1 MLANAMNA
9 LIFALVDSPMLG
21 RLASMEELAKAEYA
35 IYAHS
40 SPRGLGDAILKY
52 HSALGKIDLPPSLA
66 EYFMTVNRA
75 AEKFTHEIDGPAA
88 SVPNP
93 VTIAMWKTY
102 ANLLR
107 SSRRHYE
114 KAERESSQMQQKA
127 DQEVIALRLQI
138 DRMYPTTVT
147 ENSEGDI
154 IIESG
159 YDQMLQ
165 LKSPSVD
172 VVNMLSLINFIG
184 QVDPSYFAVL
194 TKPIFYPSQRKTMEK
209 SVDSFLETRGMVGGP
224 GDGDA
229 MDIDDE
235 SVVVDEIQVER
246 ARESKKRSR
255 IVEAGDPSQGDSK
268 IRKVTNWVGRW
279 ANPIGYDWS
288 VSGIRRKVWTLIIVS
303 SLATMLELG
312 LYAAGSSLRMMQLYA
327 DLQAFISEP
336 VLDVLPWISDS
347 AVFLRDIHSQI
358 MGSTLVES
366 SGESTVL
373 LREQLQE
380 CIDTAIRT
388 VGSDPVDDNG
398 YWLITASVT
407 VMKSVLS
414 YGSAVL
420 ENTSHRTDL
429 IMQNIERSG
438 YFGNHR
444 AIVPAKC
451 LEKLGEFL
459 TSRYVFTEDRAWRL
473 GKMAAMELSLEA
485 ISATWRQLGITSN
498 IARAWQAII
507 ATVTYTR
514 SRVNGYYR
522 GIVDGIKNY
531 FRTRADAGS
540 RDVAPYVL
548 LNQEPTGRSHA
559 LPIVVSDDSDG
570 TTTAHPMASTMS
582 IIDIDSV
589 SPSDH
594 NSGEKADNESKG
606 ERGRER
612 KGIRKERPESEEE
625 GGSDENKK
633 NPKRNQ
639 IEDDNMTDGSPM
651 KRPKA
656 VCSPRPMAK
665 AVPPMDPAEYTR
677 DPIYDVEEART
688 MRRKR
693 ARVLRREAYVKLSKD
708 TGVTDLM
715 EDLLSKHKS
724 LEQYYKPYAE
734 NWEVHGGEWKEL
746 MKAIDILGGS
756 ILSKLAPTSVPAVVY
771 GVEAAVFRERVRKY
785 TETLT
790 TLMTFLKRDLETREA
805 GAVQH
810 RAEASSL
817 DLADSPDP
825 PSSSYPVLS
834 HPKKDSRRE
843 SPDAHGEHPGMN
855 LVELE
860 ESESDEGSFSESEN
874 DVDRVSSPP
883 PPSSSYPVLS
893 HPKKDSRIE
902 SPDAHEEHPGTILGQ
917 LDDSGSEEGS
927 LSESED
933 DVDRVSSPQ
942 AVANA
947 IATVDAVNVGFKGL
961 RKNLKALSLGR
972 GGSEQEEFQ
981 RHSEKTPEERALLR
995 LRALNSFLE
1004 IRGDGGEKLIS
1015 PVTRRIMGG
1024 RLRLQERSNSDVLV
1038 KVHPAMFSND
1048 VLVAGSALVAYKIV
1062 LSHLEEYA
1070 LTGSSS
1076 TIPISSIYEFYPPLF
1091 SIVPL
1096 ILANL

>member
-209 SVDSFLETRGMVGGP
+209 SVDSFLETRGMVGAP

-235 SVVVDEIQVER
+235 SVVEEEIQVER

-288 VSGIRRKVWTLIIVS
+288 VGGIRRKVWTLIIVS
-303 SLATMLELG
+303 SLATMLEFG

-373 LREQLQE
+373 LREQLHE

-388 VGSDPVDDNG
+388 VGGDPVEDNG

-414 YGSAVL
+414 YGSALL

-459 TSRYVFTEDRAWRL
+459 TSRYVPTEDRAWRL

-531 FRTRADAGS
+531 FRARADAGS

-548 LNQEPTGRSHA
+548 LNQEPIDRSHA
-559 LPIVVSDDSDG
+559 LPIVVNQEPIDRSRALPIVVNQEPIDRSYALPIVVSNDSDG
-570 TTTAHPMASTMS
+570 TTTAHAMASTMS
-582 IIDIDSV
+582 IIDIDIDSG

-606 ERGRER
+606 EGGRER

-625 GGSDENKK
+625 GGSDEDKK

-665 AVPPMDPAEYTR
+665 AVPPVDPAEYIR
-677 DPIYDVEEART
+677 DPIYDVKEVRT
-688 MRRKR
+688 TEREQRK
-693 ARVLRREAYVKLSKD
+693 AILKAHEGLLTD
-708 TGVTDLM
+708 TGAIYSM
-715 EDLLSKHKS
+715 NELLSKHK
-724 LEQYYKPYAE
+724 LIGRYAGSDDGG
-734 NWEVHGGEWKEL
+734 WEIYGGEWRGL
-746 MKAIDILGGS
+746 MNTIDDFKKS
-756 ILSKLAPTSVPAVVY
+756 ILLKLAPSDLLADVDGT
-771 GVEAAVFRERVRKY
+771 EATQLRQRVREY
-785 TETLT
+785 IETLT
-790 TLMTFLKRDLETREA
+790 KLMTFAKRDLQAREA

-843 SPDAHGEHPGMN
+843 SPDAHGEHPGMIVGV
-855 LVELE
+855 LD
-860 ESESDEGSFSESEN
+860 ESESGEESLSESES

-883 PPSSSYPVLS
+883 
-893 HPKKDSRIE
+893 
-902 SPDAHEEHPGTILGQ
+902 
-917 LDDSGSEEGS
+917 
-927 LSESED
+927 
-933 DVDRVSSPQ
+933 

-1048 VLVAGSALVAYKIV
+1048 VLVTGSALVAYKIV
-1062 LSHLEEYA
+1062 LSHLEDYA
-1070 LTGSSS
+1070 LTGSTT